1 MEPSDVEKQKQ
12 LAYGK
17 WWWPVLGGA
26 LVGVLLRLAFSG
38 SPNGPYAPMMGSF
51 VYLAPMVVGAI
62 TVYLAERR
70 ARRSWGYYLAAG
82 FGSNVLFV
90 IGTLLILIEGWICAI
105 LIIPMF
111 ATIGMVGAAVM
122 GLVCRL
128 TNWPKHAVYS
138 FTLLP
143 LLLGGIEPTDE
154 LPTRLRTI
162 ERSVVIDA
170 PRAVVWDQLMNIDDI
185 RSEEVEDAL
194 AFRIGAPPPISALS
208 DTDAGQRVRRISM
221 RKQVRF
227 DQVETER
234 REHEYVRWAQRFYPD
249 SFPPGS
255 FDEHVVV
262 GGEYFDIDAVAY
274 TLAPQGKQT
283 QLTLTVNYRVSTRF
297 NWYVDPIAQLLLGN
311 LEEVLLGLYQQRS
324 VAVAD
329 G

>member
-1 MEPSDVEKQKQ
+1 
-12 LAYGK
+12 
-17 WWWPVLGGA
+17 
-26 LVGVLLRLAFSG
+26 
-38 SPNGPYAPMMGSF
+38 
-51 VYLAPMVVGAI
+51 
-62 TVYLAERR
+62 
-70 ARRSWGYYLAAG
+70 
-82 FGSNVLFV
+82 
-90 IGTLLILIEGWICAI
+90 
-105 LIIPMF
+105 
-111 ATIGMVGAAVM
+111 MVGAAVM